1 MYKGSN
7 LVQTGVN
14 IEKKV
19 DIGSAEGAKIIGA
32 WNTSYY
38 LCMLIKRPFKK
49 LRKLDYHKHMLH
61 INGEIYFKSI
71 NEKYALTF
79 PIFTVWHKKINVYMT
94 LTCLEAFYDILL
106 IYIDYF
112 GLKYIIVLS
121 LSVIEC

>member
-1 MYKGSN
+1 
-7 LVQTGVN
+7 
-14 IEKKV
+14 
-19 DIGSAEGAKIIGA
+19 
-32 WNTSYY
+32 
-38 LCMLIKRPFKK
+38 MLIKRPFKK
-49 LRKLDYHKHMLH
+49 LRKSDYHKHMLQ

-79 PIFTVWHKKINVYMT
+79 PIFAVWHKKINVYMT

-121 LSVIEC
+121 LSVIES